1 VVPWLVDSSAALLGP
16 LPPTS
21 FRFVNFNQLFK
32 VDPRTATGW
41 GNVLRRTPGATLWQ
55 LSTPAAGAKRLKA
68 EFRVSQPSQR
78 PLLPLLLA
86 TMSRDRFRCFAH
98 IFAYWPTGWL
108 ASWLAG

>member
-1 VVPWLVDSSAALLGP
+1 MSVQGSAPPVVPWLVDSNAALLGP

-41 GNVLRRTPGATLWQ
+41 ANVLRRTPGATLWQ

-68 EFRVSQPSQR
+68 EFRVSQ
-78 PLLPLLLA
+78 
-86 TMSRDRFRCFAH
+86 
-98 IFAYWPTGWL
+98 
-108 ASWLAG
+108 